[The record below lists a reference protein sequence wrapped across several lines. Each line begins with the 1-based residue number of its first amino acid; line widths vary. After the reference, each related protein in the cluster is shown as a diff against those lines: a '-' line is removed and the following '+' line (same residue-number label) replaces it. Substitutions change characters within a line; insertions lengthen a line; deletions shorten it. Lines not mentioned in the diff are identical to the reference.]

1 MIVKQDPFQRIV
13 HHLLLNYSYLYD
25 PGLLCGKMGG
35 VLFFSRYAKVSGLKH
50 YGDYASELLDDFY
63 ERLRIDSQIRFDNG
77 LCGIGWGIEYLV
89 QNQLMVGDTDEIL
102 ADIDN
107 QVMGTDP
114 LYVTDMSLLAG
125 LGGILYYVVTRI
137 NSHDRSQI
145 PYPFTRNYL
154 EALREAVSRNVFD
167 GQEQI
172 IPGEIVAAFGD
183 CCRGKRTLSRGL
195 SMPEWFFGKTPAIRC
210 ELKKQPIGILD
221 GLTGVAFK
229 MIQP

>member
-1 MIVKQDPFQRIV
+1 M
-13 HHLLLNYSYLYD
+13 LLNYSYLYD
-25 PGLLCGKMGG
+25 SGLLCGKMGG
-35 VLFFSRYAKVSGLKH
+35 VLFFSRYAKVSGLKY

-77 LCGIGWGIEYLV
+77 LCGIGWGIEYLI
-89 QNQLMVGDTDEIL
+89 QNELMVGDTDEIL

-114 LYVTDMSLLAG
+114 LYITDMSLQAG

-137 NSHDRSQI
+137 NSHDRSRT

-154 EALREAVSRNVFD
+154 AALREAVSRNVSD
-167 GQEQI
+167 GQER
-172 IPGEIVAAFGD
+172 IPEEIVAAFGD
-183 CCRGKRTLSRGL
+183 CCRGKWVSGQGLTL
-195 SMPEWFFGKTPAIRC
+195 PEWFFGKMPGNLG

-229 MIQP
+229 MIQS